1 MKSQERRME
10 RYRVIYTW
18 KIIEGLVPNCGINYH
33 MNARNGRICDV
44 PNIKTSASQRIQTLK
59 EKSFTVNGPQLF
71 NSLPTNIRNMTNC
84 TVEDFKIKLDMFLSY
99 VPDQPKTES
108 LTPEAINQYTMKQS
122 NSIIDQI
129 RTIRINAGG

>member
-1 MKSQERRME
+1 
-10 RYRVIYTW
+10 
-18 KIIEGLVPNCGINYH
+18 
-33 MNARNGRICDV
+33 
-44 PNIKTSASQRIQTLK
+44 
-59 EKSFTVNGPQLF
+59 
-71 NSLPTNIRNMTNC
+71 MTNC
-84 TVEDFKIKLDMFLSY
+84 TVEDFKIKFDMLLSY

>member
-1 MKSQERRME
+1 
-10 RYRVIYTW
+10 
-18 KIIEGLVPNCGINYH
+18 

-44 PNIKTSASQRIQTLK
+44 PTIKTSASQRIQTLK

-71 NSLPTNIRNMTNC
+71 NSLPKNIRNMTNC